1 VPSGKIARVVGL
13 LALLV
18 LAYIPLGAVLLN
30 NASAAYFPRQLTVLL
45 LTGAFAS
52 LAAAVLWRRP
62 RFLLTTLL
70 AIAAAALVSQPGL
83 RHMRLEVF
91 ATLVPVAADMPRD
104 DAARC
109 FCTTRASLHELFG
122 PPDYM
127 GDGDRGTARIYAYE
141 RDLGGKRLVL
151 YELRG
156 RTGADDRVVAIRSE
170 RLDPS
175 GLDLVPWGDR

>member
-1 VPSGKIARVVGL
+1 MPSGKIARVVGL

-62 RFLLTTLL
+62 RFLLTTL

-91 ATLVPVAADMPRD
+91 ATLVPLAADMPRD